1 MRWLDNITDSIDMSL
16 HKLREIVKERK
27 PGVLKFMGSQR
38 AGYDLLTEQQ
48 PGLQALSLKPSPMT
62 ETEKKRKR
70 GLFEC
75 KLLRQL
81 SCLSTLPQIADF
93 YELNYFN
100 FIKVND
106 KLGHQFSSVTQSCL
120 TLCIPNESQD
130 ARPPCPPTPGVH
142 SDSRP
147 SSQ

>member
-48 PGLQALSLKPSPMT
+48 PGLQALSLKPSPMA

-70 GLFEC
+70 IYAEGNKEGGSHYHLWLLQATCSRDGGGSLRSHPSYLFRGHTIRTPQCHENYHNM
-75 KLLRQL
+75 
-81 SCLSTLPQIADF
+81 LPLQ
-93 YELNYFN
+93 Y
-100 FIKVND
+100 
-106 KLGHQFSSVTQSCL
+106 
-120 TLCIPNESQD
+120 
-130 ARPPCPPTPGVH
+130 
-142 SDSRP
+142 
-147 SSQ
+147 